1 MKKYCRKSGQIY
13 LILIVILQG
22 KKYNKSIGK
31 RVRKSGKNRRKTER
45 RRKNMQLFYTPQ
57 HARVGDVIPYYED
70 GKFHLFYL
78 KNWNPYFGSDRK
90 DGWHLLNTK
99 DMVHYGPE
107 TAIGILEERD
117 LSSRQMGFTIY
128 ITASLNRI
136 RSGSTSATRR
146 AVIWTVGR
154 NTKKKHSD
162 RTKRSICRPTGA
174 IHTCSGMRKKTAG
187 GCCCARRAR
196 EKQAAAAV

>member
-107 TAIGILEERD
+107 TAIGFWEERD

>member
-107 TAIGILEERD
+107 TAIGILGGTGSVIKVD
-117 LSSRQMGFTIY
+117 GIYHY

>member
-1 MKKYCRKSGQIY
+1 
-13 LILIVILQG
+13 
-22 KKYNKSIGK
+22 
-31 RVRKSGKNRRKTER
+31 
-45 RRKNMQLFYTPQ
+45 MQLFYTPQ

-90 DGWHLLNTK
+90 NGWHLLTTK
-99 DMVHYGPE
+99 RKMHYWPE
-107 TAIGILEERD
+107 TSIGIL
-117 LSSRQMGFTIY
+117 MGFTIY

>member
-70 GKFHLFYL
+70 GKFHLF
-78 KNWNPYFGSDRK
+78 
-90 DGWHLLNTK
+90 
-99 DMVHYGPE
+99 
-107 TAIGILEERD
+107 I
-117 LSSRQMGFTIY
+117 
-128 ITASLNRI
+128 
-136 RSGSTSATRR
+136 
-146 AVIWTVGR
+146 
-154 NTKKKHSD
+154 
-162 RTKRSICRPTGA
+162 
-174 IHTCSGMRKKTAG
+174 
-187 GCCCARRAR
+187 
-196 EKQAAAAV
+196 